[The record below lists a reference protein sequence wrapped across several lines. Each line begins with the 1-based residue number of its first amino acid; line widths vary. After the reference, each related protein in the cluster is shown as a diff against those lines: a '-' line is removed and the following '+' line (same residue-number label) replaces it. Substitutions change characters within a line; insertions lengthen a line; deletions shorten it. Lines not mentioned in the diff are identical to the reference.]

1 VTTPEIV
8 DLLASSELFRDLPPE
23 ALASAAGRSRRHR
36 ADRGERLFL
45 EADPA
50 DRVGLVL
57 SGRLKLVQLSADGRE
72 VILRLVGPGGLFG
85 AVALF
90 EHAAYPASA
99 VVMEDVEVLLWSG
112 DALRGAMLETPQLAL
127 NALRL
132 LSARLGRMQD
142 RVRELATERVERRI
156 ARAVLRL
163 VRHAG
168 RRTDDGVQIDMPVT
182 RQEIAELT
190 GTTLFT
196 VSRVLSSWEES
207 GLVRTGRQK
216 VVILRPHAL
225 VSLAEDLP

>member
-1 VTTPEIV
+1 VTEPGPV

-23 ALASAAGRSRRHR
+23 VLESVADRARRHR
-36 ADRGERLFL
+36 SARGDHLFL

-50 DRVGLVL
+50 ERVGLVL

-72 VILRLVGPGGLFG
+72 VILRLVGPGEVFG
-85 AVALF
+85 AVAVF
-90 EHAAYPASA
+90 EGASYPASA
-99 VVMEDVEVLLWSG
+99 VVMEDAEVMLWTG
-112 DALRGAMLETPQLAL
+112 DVLRSAMLETPQLAL
-127 NALRL
+127 NAVRL
-132 LSARLGRMQD
+132 LSVRLGRMQR

-168 RRTDDGVQIDMPVT
+168 RRTDDGVEIDMPVT

>member
-1 VTTPEIV
+1 MKPELV
-8 DLLASSELFRDLPPE
+8 DLLAATELFRDVPPGAVE
-23 ALASAAGRSRRHR
+23 SVAGLGQRRRR
-36 ADRGERLFL
+36 ARGESLFL

-57 SGRLKLVQLSADGRE
+57 AGRLKLVQLSADGRE
-72 VILRLVGPGGLFG
+72 VILRLVGPGELFG
-85 AVALF
+85 AVAIF
-90 EHAAYPASA
+90 EDASYPASA
-99 VVMEDVEVLLWSG
+99 VVMEDADVLLWTG
-112 DALRGAMLETPQLAL
+112 GVLRDAMLEMPRLAL

-132 LSARLGRMQD
+132 LSVRLGRMQR

-168 RRTDDGVQIDMPVT
+168 RRTHDGVEIDMPVT

-216 VVILRPHAL
+216 IVILRPHGL

>member
-1 VTTPEIV
+1 MAPELV
-8 DLLASSELFRDLPPE
+8 DLLASSELFRDLPPG
-23 ALASAAGRSRRHR
+23 ALESVAGHARRHR
-36 ADRGERLFL
+36 STRGERLFH

-72 VILRLVGPGGLFG
+72 VILRLVGPDELFG
-85 AVALF
+85 AVAIF
-90 EHAAYPASA
+90 EHATYPASA
-99 VVMEDVEVLLWSG
+99 VVMENAEVLLWTG
-112 DALRGAMLETPQLAL
+112 GVLRGAMLETPQLAF

-132 LSARLGRMQD
+132 LSARLGRMQR

-168 RRTDDGVQIDMPVT
+168 RRTDDGVEIGMPVT

-196 VSRVLSSWEES
+196 VSRVLSAWEES